1 MSTLSL
7 AVRNEHGLRGDTM
20 SLKEPYTSDTVHNKR
35 WGVLVET
42 GSDAE
47 FADARRGAAKS
58 WHWGRTWKH
67 FVSETFNNPKHATQP
82 PLPTPPAV
90 AGQSPAGDAGSRR
103 ISLTRSNAVHR
114 PRSRN
119 ASSTLN
125 IPGQTER
132 RPYERDPDSPTPS
145 MTSGES
151 NADTPVDSPVS
162 QISGHFTDCPEPS
175 DRLEVPWESDELYS
189 QPAAEALKPLP
200 PVPDE
205 LGHAVDRTGRVAVP
219 AQVGGPETTCRDI
232 FDDTNRVTILS
243 KTGIEPVTST
253 TNGHVEEL
261 LARIRSLEAEL
272 REKNNRLE
280 KKDAL
285 VHDIANSLERRDALV
300 NDIVNSLG
308 STDETWRS
316 DEPPHAVAA
325 RVGRRMNE
333 TNSFLQSIDGALT
346 QRNILMLKY
355 VQRQGDTAAPASAIT
370 SEPMSPVTTGVFGM
384 PPANLDAA
392 MTLTQAAEYAATLDA
407 RQTLGA
413 SGTLSVKLCRICR
426 IPKFLNAPA
435 YPWMFSPSPSKHGR
449 QTACELNELF
459 SATGVTTCCAK
470 AVCRKCYVAGLVV
483 GAATDWWHDLGPERP
498 ADGRL
503 DWLRCPMPTCSRPLS
518 QQQPQPSGPNPPRE
532 PLGALIASRLADL
545 GGHELT
551 MHVFRF
557 ERAFKL
563 RASLEALAP
572 RPTPEA
578 LALAARLHA
587 ELVRQGRMRHLFTTS
602 IGDADMAPRLLPFDS
617 ADGASTLRAPLFA
630 GFLVSPSTPRES
642 LCATPSSSNP
652 GGGGGGS
659 PPTFRHTTRD
669 CSICCEAVRDA
680 ADGTPGDEAR
690 WAAAAA
696 AFPGAWAVSARAFPT
711 AAALPACAARHAL
724 DVCRGCLARHVS
736 AQLDSRGR
744 DAAGRLACPALGC
757 GHVYSHDEVRSLLL
771 PNVLSTTPDEGEG
784 GGGEELFARYDR
796 LCLLNHL
803 SDIPGFMWCL
813 REGCDNGQIHD
824 VAPLDGDGDDDD
836 DDDDDY
842 NDRRPR
848 WVHAARHKVTCES
861 CSFAMC
867 ARHQGA
873 WHEGL
878 TCREW
883 DELREDDEGN
893 ADPAE
898 AASRRWIAAN
908 TKRCPGRGCGAPVE
922 KGEGC
927 FHMTCRRCSFEFC
940 WECLADWSDINR
952 ARSRPAVQGGGH
964 NLGCFFREAGAPM
977 PTAIRGTSAREAA
990 RRAVR

>member
-1 MSTLSL
+1 MSTPS
-7 AVRNEHGLRGDTM
+7 AAAHNEHGLHEDAV
-20 SLKEPYTSDTVHNKR
+20 SLKELHASGLVHNKR

-42 GSDAE
+42 NSDAE
-47 FADARRGAAKS
+47 PVDARRGAAKS
-58 WHWGRTWKH
+58 WHWGQSWKQL
-67 FVSETFNNPKHATQP
+67 VSETFNNNPKHATQP
-82 PLPTPPAV
+82 SLHTPLTTAT
-90 AGQSPAGDAGSRR
+90 QSPMGDVGSRR

-119 ASSTLN
+119 VSSTLS
-125 IPGQTER
+125 IHGPAER
-132 RPYERDPDSPTPS
+132 PPYERDPDSPTPS

-151 NADTPVDSPVS
+151 NADTPVDSPLS
-162 QISGHFTDCPEPS
+162 KSRDHFIDCPEPS
-175 DRLEVPWESDELYS
+175 DRPRAPWESDELYFHT
-189 QPAAEALKPLP
+189 AAEVLKPLL
-200 PVPDE
+200 PVPREPGHVVDE
-205 LGHAVDRTGRVAVP
+205 TGRVAAP
-219 AQVGGPETTCRDI
+219 AQARAEPTCRDI
-232 FDDTNRVTILS
+232 FDDTNRVTILA
-243 KTGIEPVTST
+243 KTGSETVAST

-272 REKNNRLE
+272 REKNNSLE
-280 KKDAL
+280 RKAAL
-285 VHDIANSLERRDALV
+285 AHDIAGTLERRDALV
-300 NDIVNSLG
+300 HDIMKSLG
-308 STDETWRS
+308 PTDQTWGS
-316 DEPPHAVAA
+316 DDPLVVAA

-333 TNSFLQSIDGALT
+333 ANSFLQSIDGALT
-346 QRNILMLKY
+346 QRSILMLKY
-355 VQRQGDTAAPASAIT
+355 VQRQGDAAAPALAIASA
-370 SEPMSPVTTGVFGM
+370 PASPSTTGILSM
-384 PPANLDAA
+384 PSANLDSA
-392 MTLTQAAEYAATLDA
+392 MTLAQAAEYAANLDT

-413 SGTLSVKLCRICR
+413 SGALSVKLCRICR
-426 IPKFLNAPA
+426 IPKFLNAPV
-435 YPWMFSPSPSKHGR
+435 YPWLFSPSPSKHDR
-449 QTACELNELF
+449 QTACEVNEFF

-470 AVCRKCYVAGLVV
+470 AVCKKCYVAGLVA

-498 ADGRL
+498 PDGRL
-503 DWLRCPMPTCSRPLS
+503 DWLRCPIPTCSRPLS
-518 QQQPQPSGPNPPRE
+518 PQPQPSGPRYPPRE
-532 PLGALIASRLADL
+532 PLGVLIASRLADL
-545 GGHELT
+545 GGPDLT

-563 RASLEALAP
+563 RASLEALTP
-572 RPTPEA
+572 QPTPEA
-578 LALAARLHA
+578 LTLAFRLHA
-587 ELVRQGRMRHLFTTS
+587 ELLRQGRMRHLFTTS

-617 ADGASTLRAPLFA
+617 EDGASTLRAPLFA
-630 GFLVSPSTPRES
+630 GFLVSPSTPRGS
-642 LCATPSSSNP
+642 LYATADD
-652 GGGGGGS
+652 GVGAGS
-659 PPTFRHTTRD
+659 MRHTTRD

-680 ADGTPGDEAR
+680 ADGTPDDEAR

-724 DVCRGCLARHVS
+724 DVCRGCLARHVNS
-736 AQLDSRGR
+736 QLDARGR
-744 DAAGRLACPALGC
+744 DVAGRLACPAPGC

-771 PNVLSTTPDEGEG
+771 PNVLSADEGERD
-784 GGGEELFARYDR
+784 GGEELFARYDR

-824 VAPLDGDGDDDD
+824 AVPLAGDDGDDDD
-836 DDDDDY
+836 DDDD
-842 NDRRPR
+842 RTSR
-848 WVHAARHKVTCES
+848 WVHAARHKVSCES

-867 ARHQGA
+867 ARHQSA

-883 DELREDDEGN
+883 DELRRDEEGN

-964 NLGCFFREAGAPM
+964 NVGCFFREPGAPM

-990 RRAVR
+990 GRVVR